1 MLIFIEKKTNRKEA
15 YGSLVEL
22 YKHEGHLIRITLDTM
37 NNKRNLNLED
47 YEDENCE
54 ICKRSIKRS
63 KHSQFL

>member
-1 MLIFIEKKTNRKEA
+1 MLIFIEKSTNRKEA

-22 YKHEGHLIRITLDTM
+22 YKHESHLIKITLDTM

-47 YEDENCE
+47 YQDENCE
-54 ICKRSIKRS
+54 ICKRSVKRS